1 MQGTTT
7 NGTHLLPFKT
17 GAFLAG
23 APVQPVILK
32 YGEVSISFWLLAS
45 AALSCCSKSEGYSC
59 TGTLQLTLDGHVW
72 QGSVSPA
79 WESISAP
86 QHLFLLLANVCHS
99 VTVYEVCALLLPL
112 VIAGF
117 TKPRISRKW
126 HNFMSAQHQKH
137 GQDNYLS

>member
-1 MQGTTT
+1 MTVSSSLLAFIQICKRCPRWPSMQGTTT

-45 AALSCCSKSEGYSC
+45 AALSCCSKSEGNSC
-59 TGTLQLTLDGHVW
+59 TETLELTLDGHVW

-99 VTVYEVCALLLPL
+99 VTVYEVCALAPACDRWL
-112 VIAGF
+112 
-117 TKPRISRKW
+117 
-126 HNFMSAQHQKH
+126 H
-137 GQDNYLS
+137 